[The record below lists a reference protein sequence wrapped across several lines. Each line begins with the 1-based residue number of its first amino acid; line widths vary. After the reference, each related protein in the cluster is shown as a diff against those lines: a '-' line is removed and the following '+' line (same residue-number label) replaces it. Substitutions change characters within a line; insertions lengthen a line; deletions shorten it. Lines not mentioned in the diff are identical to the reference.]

1 MPDED
6 ATLAGVNQIEK
17 RKSARRGNGSPPAG
31 SGTIP
36 GVNKAIN
43 KTGDGPRP
51 PGYTAAELRA
61 APGNLRADG
70 PAGE

>member
-6 ATLAGVNQIEK
+6 ATLAGTHQIEK
-17 RKSARRGNGSPPAG
+17 PESPRRGNGSPPAG
-31 SGTIP
+31 PGTTP
-36 GVNKAIN
+36 GGDQDDH
-43 KTGDGPRP
+43 KTGDGPP
-51 PGYTAAELRA
+51 PSGYTAAELRA